1 MIFDIQ
7 ASLLL
12 FMFKKLLIGVILL
25 GAGGT
30 AIAYYF
36 WRQATALPNWFQGQS
51 SDATSFVQPF
61 QLSQPSTDL
70 NPAIA
75 STKQKIQQKVQT
87 AIQDQGM
94 SQIPEDVAVS
104 LNAQDFNQLIQS
116 EISSQLQS
124 RKISPVL
131 PHIQTNLENNNLEL
145 GTVINPA
152 KLKTLDLPRRQQA
165 MVARVV
171 SKFPQLKDQEI
182 YIGIEGKPQLENGQ
196 LTLPNNSQVR
206 IGNLTF
212 SLSEVAQKLGVPRD
226 RLQQSLNL
234 NIDELNLQDLQF
246 KDNEVILKVNPS
258 DYVPQ

>member
-1 MIFDIQ
+1 
-7 ASLLL
+7 
-12 FMFKKLLIGVILL
+12 MFKKLLIGVIFL
-25 GAGGT
+25 GAGAAGL
-30 AIAYYF
+30 AYYF
-36 WRQATALPNWFQGQS
+36 WTQATALPSWFQGQS
-51 SDATSFVQPF
+51 SDPKGFVQPS
-61 QLSQPSTDL
+61 QLPPPSTDSS
-70 NPAIA
+70 PAIA

-94 SQIPEDVAVS
+94 NQIPEDIAVS
-104 LNAQDFNQLIQS
+104 LNAQDFNQLLQA

-124 RKISPVL
+124 RKIAPIL
-131 PHIQTNLENNNLEL
+131 PNIQANLENNNLEL
-145 GTVINPA
+145 GTVINPT

-171 SKFPQLKDQEI
+171 SKFPQLKDQDI
-182 YIGIEGKPQLENGQ
+182 YIGIEGKPQLDNGQ
-196 LTLPNNSQVR
+196 LALPNNSQVR

>member
-1 MIFDIQ
+1 
-7 ASLLL
+7 
-12 FMFKKLLIGVILL
+12 MFKKLLIGIIFLGTG
-25 GAGGT
+25 GAG
-30 AIAYYF
+30 IAYYL
-36 WRQATALPNWFQGQS
+36 WTQATALPSWFQGQS
-51 SDATSFVQPF
+51 SDPQSFAQPP
-61 QLSQPSTDL
+61 QLTLPSTDVT
-70 NPAIA
+70 PAIA

-87 AIQDQGM
+87 AIQNQGM
-94 SQIPEDVAVS
+94 NQIPEDIAVS
-104 LNAQDFNQLIQS
+104 LNAQDFNQLLQA
-116 EISSQLQS
+116 EISNQLQS

-131 PHIQTNLENNNLEL
+131 PQIQANLANNNLEL
-145 GTVINPA
+145 GTVINPV

-171 SKFPQLKDQEI
+171 SKFPQLKDQDI
-182 YIGIEGKPQLENGQ
+182 YVGIEGKPKLENGQ

>member
-1 MIFDIQ
+1 
-7 ASLLL
+7 
-12 FMFKKLLIGVILL
+12 MFKKLLIGVILL
-25 GAGGT
+25 GTGGAG
-30 AIAYYF
+30 IAYYF
-36 WRQATALPNWFQGQS
+36 WTQATALPSWFQGQS
-51 SDATSFVQPF
+51 SDPTSFVQPS
-61 QLSQPSTDL
+61 QLLSPSTDL

-94 SQIPEDVAVS
+94 SQIPGDVAVS

-131 PHIQTNLENNNLEL
+131 PRIQTNLENNNLEL
-145 GTVINPA
+145 GTVINSA

-165 MVARVV
+165 MVERVV
-171 SKFPQLKDQEI
+171 SQFPQLKDQDI
-182 YIGIEGKPQLENGQ
+182 YIGIEGKPKLENGQ

-234 NIDELNLQDLQF
+234 NIDQLNLQDLQF

-258 DYVPQ
+258 DYAPQ